1 MQRYRVF
8 EEVLYESQTGKPYRS
23 FGVAAGELR
32 FSDLSLEERPVREF
46 VERLNAEELE
56 IVHLQGAVEDF
67 MESLEGKDK
76 A

>member
-1 MQRYRVF
+1 MQRYTVF

-23 FGVAAGELR
+23 FGIAAGGLR
-32 FSDLSLEERPVREF
+32 FSDLSLEEQPVREF
-46 VERLNAEELE
+46 AERLNAEELE
-56 IVHLQGAVEDF
+56 IGHLQGAVEDF

>member
-46 VERLNAEELE
+46 VERLNAEGLE
-56 IVHLQGAVEDF
+56 IVHLEGAVEDF
-67 MESLEGKDK
+67 LGSL
-76 A
+76 